1 MTDLDEMS
9 LKEKD
14 KLLKGIIR
22 EYQKAQLQLRTIN
35 EKEFYPQLQYN
46 VIKDH
51 HTPYNNLESSMIN
64 YIEKKENL
72 ETVVSFI
79 DGILASLPKEIYQLI
94 EKDYLN
100 PNKREWWNEYY
111 SRSTYYRLRKK
122 ALDDVLFYLIK

>member
-1 MTDLDEMS
+1 MTDLDKMS

-14 KLLKGIIR
+14 KLLRGIIR
-22 EYQKAQLQLRTIN
+22 EYQKAQLQLRVIN

-46 VIKDH
+46 VIKDR
-51 HTPYNNLESSMIN
+51 HTPYNHLETSMIN

-72 ETVVSFI
+72 ETVVTFI

>member
-1 MTDLDEMS
+1 
-9 LKEKD
+9 
-14 KLLKGIIR
+14 
-22 EYQKAQLQLRTIN
+22 
-35 EKEFYPQLQYN
+35 
-46 VIKDH
+46 
-51 HTPYNNLESSMIN
+51 MIN

-72 ETVVSFI
+72 ETVVTFI